1 MAETTAQRR
10 STARSDIGQFAQV
23 PLWLILSGV
32 SGEAI
37 RLFALIAAKH
47 ADHTKTATEEAKG
60 FTRKDLAADL
70 GKSVDAVD
78 RYKAELIKAKAL
90 TIEEQHHKGAR
101 LADIFYL
108 WYADPSAPTRDE
120 KDPETGDEQTFENAS
135 EGGRKSAGTQPHGC
149 DHGGRKSAAPLKE
162 PELLPEGEL
171 PNGSSLRASENQI
184 DSDVVRLCEVFEQLL
199 VADGTPRELASSKST
214 SDRWRDAARLML
226 VKDGRDPHE
235 AELLLRWS
243 QHDPFWQSRTGSM
256 VSFRANYDAM
266 RKQKQANPVKAGEL
280 AQLPIAAPEIVET
293 LIDDEWQRIRELFA
307 SEVDAEV
314 EATWISQL
322 TPVGIDEG
330 DTLWLKG
337 SPRAISWMQLRYVR
351 PLAQCAQRVNLSV
364 KAIAFL
370 PQSEQV
376 AA

>member
-1 MAETTAQRR
+1 MAEKSTQRR

-23 PLWLILSGV
+23 PLWLVLSGV

-78 RYKAELIKAKAL
+78 RYKAELVKAKAL

-120 KDPETGDEQTFENAS
+120 KTPETGEEQAFE
-135 EGGRKSAGTQPHGC
+135 EGARGTSKSAATPPHQY
-149 DHGGRKSAAPLKE
+149 DHGGRKSAAPLKD

-171 PNGSSLRASENQI
+171 PNGSSLRASENSI
-184 DSDVVRLCEVFEQLL
+184 ESEVNRLCEVFELLL
-199 VADGTPRELASSKST
+199 VADGTPPAIANGKVT
-214 SDRWRDAARLML
+214 SPRWRDAARLL
-226 VKDGRDPHE
+226 LEKDGRDRQE

-243 QHDPFWQSRTGSM
+243 QHDRFWQSRTTSM
-256 VSFRANYDAM
+256 VSFRANYDAI
-266 RKQKQANPVKAGEL
+266 RKQQSAGASEGAAVVELPPRAPDSLDDLRAGEW
-280 AQLPIAAPEIVET
+280 AQ
-293 LIDDEWQRIRELFA
+293 IRELFA
-307 SEVDAEV
+307 AEISADVDV
-314 EATWISQL
+314 HWLSQL
-322 TPVGIDEG
+322 KPIGIDAS
-330 DTLWLKG
+330 DVLWLHG
-337 SPRAISWMQLRYVR
+337 PQRAIDWVQLRYVR
-351 PLAQCAQRVNLSV
+351 PLEQCAQRVIDTVESISCIP
-364 KAIAFL
+364 A
-370 PQSEQV
+370 E
-376 AA
+376 AAA